1 MPKLNVLNQAGE
13 KVGNIE
19 LSDHVFGITPHQQ
32 ALFDVATAQRAAQ
45 RQGTSAVK
53 NRSEVSGGG
62 KKPWRQKGTGRARQG
77 SIRSPQ
83 WRGGGVVFGPTPNRN
98 YNVKLNKK
106 VRNLAFRSALSLFLK
121 EEKLV
126 VLDDLVIE
134 NGKTKD
140 FQAVL
145 NNLKLDGK
153 TLFVGKELVETN
165 VRAGRNIPVVSFAT
179 TNHLSVLDILN
190 SHNLVFTKD
199 AIEAIEEAL
208 GNE

>member
-13 KVGNIE
+13 KVENIE

-53 NRSEVSGGG
+53 NRSEVRGGG

-83 WRGGGVVFGPTPNRN
+83 WRGGGVVFGPQANRN
-98 YNVKLNKK
+98 YIVKLNKK
-106 VRNLAFRSALSLFLK
+106 VRNLAFRSALSLYLQ

-140 FQAVL
+140 FQGVL
-145 NNLKLDGK
+145 NSLNLEGK
-153 TLFVGKELVETN
+153 TLFVGTSLVETN
-165 VRAGRNIPVVSFAT
+165 VRAGRNIPAVSFAT
-179 TNHLSVLDILN
+179 TKHLSVLDMLN
-190 SHNLVFTKD
+190 SQNLVFTKD
-199 AIEAIEEAL
+199 AIKAIEEAL

>member
-83 WRGGGVVFGPTPNRN
+83 WRGGGVVFGPQPNRN